1 MNAITPSHVECH
13 VAMIMRITGFTEATV
28 VINRPKGPCGYCD
41 TGLAGVLPSGSS
53 LTVIWPEGSKTYR
66 GKAS

>member
-1 MNAITPSHVECH
+1 
-13 VAMIMRITGFTEATV
+13 MIMRITGFTEATV